1 MDIENV
7 TLKPIPPKIINCSA
21 CKKTFVS
28 TLRLNGKFFQ
38 SCDECRHK
46 SRKQGARFRSTYKQL
61 IDDLK

>member
-1 MDIENV
+1 MDPKNI
-7 TLKPIPPKIINCSA
+7 TLKPVPPEIVICCV
-21 CKKTFVS
+21 CKKTFES

-61 IDDLK
+61 INDLK

>member
-1 MDIENV
+1 METENI

-38 SCDECRHK
+38 SCDECR
-46 SRKQGARFRSTYKQL
+46 
-61 IDDLK
+61 

>member
-1 MDIENV
+1 METENI

-38 SCDECRHK
+38 SCDECRKK
-46 SRKQGARFRSTYKQL
+46 SIKQGAKSRSDYKQL
-61 IDDLK
+61 INDLK